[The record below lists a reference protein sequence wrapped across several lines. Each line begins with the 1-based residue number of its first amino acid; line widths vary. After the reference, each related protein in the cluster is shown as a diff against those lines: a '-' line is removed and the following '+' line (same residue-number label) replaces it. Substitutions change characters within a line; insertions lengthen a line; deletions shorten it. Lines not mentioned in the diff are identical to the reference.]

1 MLTWDP
7 SLAIDVP
14 EIDDQH
20 RALFAKVERFDAAVR
35 AGVRGAEIRELF
47 TFLGQYAN
55 EHFESEE
62 RLMREAGYPRLASHT
77 LEHAEFRRRLATL
90 LPHWESEGES
100 ISLLMAVS
108 GFLARWLREHVA
120 TSDRAIGEYLRTR
133 PPRPPAARSP

>member
-20 RALFAKVERFDAAVR
+20 RALFAEVDRFDAAVR
-35 AGVRGAEIRELF
+35 AGVQGAEIRKLF
-47 TFLGQYAN
+47 AFLGQYAQ

-62 RLMREAGYPRLASHT
+62 RLMRDAGYPRLASHA

-100 ISLLMAVS
+100 IALLMAVS

-133 PPRPPAARSP
+133 PPRPPPAPPP

>member
-20 RALFAKVERFDAAVR
+20 RALFAEVDRFDAAVR
-35 AGVRGAEIRELF
+35 AGVHGPELRKLF
-47 TFLGQYAN
+47 AFLGRYAQ
-55 EHFESEE
+55 EHFETEE
-62 RLMREAGYPRLASHT
+62 RLMRDAGYPRLASHA

-90 LPHWESEGES
+90 LPHWESEGDS
-100 ISLLMAVS
+100 IALLMAVS

-120 TSDRAIGEYLRTR
+120 TSDRAIGEYLRSR
-133 PPRPPAARSP
+133 PARPPA

>member
-20 RALFAKVERFDAAVR
+20 RTLFAEVNRFDAAVR
-35 AGVRGAEIRELF
+35 AGIQGAEIRQLF
-47 TFLGQYAN
+47 AFLGRYAQ
-55 EHFESEE
+55 EHFEAEE
-62 RLMREAGYPRLASHT
+62 RLMREAGYPRLASHA

-100 ISLLMAVS
+100 IALLMAVS
-108 GFLARWLREHVA
+108 GFLARWLRDHVA

-133 PPRPPAARSP
+133 PPRPPGTPPP